1 MQFLQ
6 HLKIGQKFLLL
17 GILALVMAGI
27 PTVAG
32 LRQALSLRDAAQA
45 EADGL
50 APARTALAVIR
61 LAQQHRGLT
70 QAALSGEPEFERRR
84 SALQGRLME
93 ALAQWQG
100 SLAVYPPLA
109 ETLQA
114 QRRDWQVLTA
124 DIAAKR
130 IVAAES
136 FRRHTALVAGA
147 LHLLEGVVDD
157 STMALDPEAV
167 SYYLILG
174 GLGHLPQV
182 TESLGQLRAQGTAAL
197 VRGQL
202 EPEQRSRMM
211 VAEGLLR
218 SRAQDAS
225 IALDKAA
232 KADPAIGETLK
243 PVREQASA
251 RFTAI
256 LAMLER
262 TLMQGGTPALD
273 PDAFF
278 QRSTEAIDS
287 QFKLIDD
294 SLAALDGLL
303 HERVDR
309 ADRSVLLVL
318 GLAGAMLL
326 LGSLLVW
333 AVTRQTASAV
343 QRTLDAAAA
352 MARGDLSRRISLSS
366 RDELGQI
373 ARALDAVMDHVGA
386 VIAEVR
392 QGVDAVQTASTQIA
406 AGNQDLSAR
415 TEQQASNLQE
425 TAASMEQMNGSVRS
439 HADHARHARELASTA
454 SGVAREGGAVV
465 QQVVQTMDD
474 IRGSSSRI
482 GEITGVI
489 DGLAFQTNILALNA
503 AVEAARAGEQGR
515 GFAVVAGEVRTL
527 AQRSAQ
533 AAREIRGLIA
543 DATGKVASGSELVGQ
558 AGATMAS
565 VVAQVQQVADLMHE
579 MSAANEEQ
587 SRGIEQVNSAVAML
601 DQSTQQ
607 NAALVEESAA
617 AAESLRQQAV
627 RLSEA
632 AARFVLAPGVGL
644 ASR

>member
-6 HLKIGQKFLLL
+6 NLKIGQKFLLL

-32 LRQALSLRDAAQA
+32 LRQALALRDAAQA

-50 APARTALAVIR
+50 APARAALAVIR

-70 QAALSGEPEFERRR
+70 QAALSGEGDFERRR
-84 SALQGRLME
+84 SVVNTELLQALATWQDRLAIYPARAEALQ
-93 ALAQWQG
+93 
-100 SLAVYPPLA
+100 
-109 ETLQA
+109 T
-114 QRRDWQVLTA
+114 QRRAWQALSA
-124 DIAAKR
+124 E
-130 IVAAES
+130 VAARRLSPADS
-136 FRRHTALVAGA
+136 FPRHTALIADA
-147 LHLLEGVVDD
+147 LQLLDGVVDD
-157 STMALDPEAV
+157 STMALDPEAA
-167 SYYLILG
+167 SYYMILG
-174 GLGHLPQV
+174 GLGHLPQLS
-182 TESLGQLRAQGTAAL
+182 EALGQVRAQGTAAL
-197 VRGQL
+197 LRGKL
-202 EPEQRSRMM
+202 EPEVRSRLL

-218 SRAQDAS
+218 SRAHDAD

-232 KADPAIGETLK
+232 RGDTAVGEALK
-243 PVREQASA
+243 PAREAAAARLSA
-251 RFTAI
+251 T
-256 LAMLER
+256 LGLLDR
-262 TLMQGGTPALD
+262 TLAQSDAPQLD
-273 PDAFF
+273 PDSFF
-278 QRSTEAIDS
+278 QRSTQAIDS
-287 QFKLIDD
+287 QFALIDTT
-294 SLAALDGLL
+294 LATLDDILRQ
-303 HERVDR
+303 RVDSANR
-309 ADRSVLLVL
+309 GVWTVL

-333 AVTRQTASAV
+333 TVARQTASAV

-352 MARGDLSRRISLSS
+352 MARGDLSRRIGLSS

-415 TEQQASNLQE
+415 TEQQASSLQE

-465 QQVVQTMDD
+465 QQVVQTMED

-579 MSAANEEQ
+579 MSTANEEQ
-587 SRGIEQVNSAVAML
+587 SRGIEQVNTAVALL

-632 AARFVLAPGVGL
+632 AARFVLAPGWAG
-644 ASR
+644 ARS

>member
-6 HLKIGQKFLLL
+6 NLKIGQKFLLL

-32 LRQALSLRDAAQA
+32 LRQALALRDAAQA

-50 APARTALAVIR
+50 APARAALAVIR
-61 LAQQHRGLT
+61 LAQQHRGLS
-70 QAALSGEPEFERRR
+70 QAALGGEADFERRR
-84 SALQGRLME
+84 SAVNGELLQ
-93 ALAQWQG
+93 ALAAWQER
-100 SLAVYPPLA
+100 LAIYPA
-109 ETLQA
+109 QAASLQA
-114 QRRDWQVLTA
+114 QRRDWQALSA
-124 DIAAKR
+124 E
-130 IVAAES
+130 VAARRLAPADS
-136 FRRHTALVAGA
+136 FQRHTALIAGA
-147 LHLLEGVVDD
+147 LQLLDGVVDD
-157 STMALDPEAV
+157 STLALDPEAA
-167 SYYLILG
+167 SYYMILG

-182 TESLGQLRAQGTAAL
+182 SEALGQVRAQGTAAL
-197 VRGQL
+197 LRGKLDPEVRGRL
-202 EPEQRSRMM
+202 L

-218 SRAQDAS
+218 SRAHDAD

-232 KADPAIGETLK
+232 RADAAVGEALK
-243 PVREQASA
+243 PAREAAAA
-251 RFTAI
+251 RFGATVTLLDRL
-256 LAMLER
+256 LAPAD
-262 TLMQGGTPALD
+262 TPQLD
-273 PDAFF
+273 PDSFF
-278 QRSTEAIDS
+278 QRSTQAIDS
-287 QFKLIDD
+287 QFALIDTT
-294 SLAALDGLL
+294 LATLDGILRQ
-303 HERVDR
+303 RVDS
-309 ADRSVLLVL
+309 ADRSVLTVL

-333 AVTRQTASAV
+333 TVTRQTAQSV
-343 QRTLDAAAA
+343 RRTLDAAAA
-352 MARGDLSRRISLSS
+352 MARGDLSRRIGLAG
-366 RDELGQI
+366 RDELGEI
-373 ARALDAVMDHVGA
+373 ARALDTVMDHVGR

-415 TEQQASNLQE
+415 TEQQASSLQE

-465 QQVVQTMDD
+465 QQVVQTMED

-587 SRGIEQVNSAVAML
+587 SRGIEQVNTAVALL

-632 AARFVLAPGVGL
+632 AARFVLAPGL
-644 ASR
+644 AGARS